1 MGGLSGSV
9 SLLASNSIYTL
20 EALHEPGEVPQRLV
34 VHWRSQRQDVPF
46 EHTTSAV
53 QSLS

>member
-9 SLLASNSIYTL
+9 SLLASNSVYTL
-20 EALHEPGEVPQRLV
+20 EALHEPREVSQRLV
-34 VHWRSQRQDVPF
+34 VHWRSQRQEVSF
-46 EHTTSAV
+46 EHTTSTV